1 MHQGEIARATV
12 IEHVL
17 AERERQEELWG
28 DQVNNTDETLS
39 VIAMEELGEVAR
51 NVYESQLGLA
61 YVELVQVAAV
71 CVAWAEALRK
81 RGVMKKYD

>member
-17 AERERQEELWG
+17 AERERQDELWG
-28 DQVNNTDETLS
+28 DQVNNTDETWS

-61 YVELVQVAAV
+61 YVELIQVAAV
-71 CVAWAEALRK
+71 CVAWAEALRR

>member
-28 DQVNNTDETLS
+28 DQVNNTDETWS

-61 YVELVQVAAV
+61 YVELV
-71 CVAWAEALRK
+71 
-81 RGVMKKYD
+81 